1 MYIGGISKLTG
12 ASPKAIRHYE
22 SLGLLGA
29 VTRAGHYRVYSDA
42 EVGQIK
48 LIRQA
53 QALGFRLAELAP
65 FLRSGAEQPDWPG
78 LARQIEKKRS
88 DIHDEIAR
96 LRHLDAQLR
105 EINQEIR
112 ACLGGA
118 GLEDCDGAPG
128 YAAAKAA

>member
-22 SLGLLGA
+22 SLGLLGE

-53 QALGFRLAELAP
+53 QALGFRLAELVP
-65 FLRSGAEQPDWPG
+65 FLRSGAAQPDWPG
-78 LARQIEKKRS
+78 LARQIEQKRG

-96 LRHLDAQLR
+96 LRRLDAQLR
-105 EINQEIR
+105 DINEEIR

-118 GLEDCDGAPG
+118 GLEICDGAPG
-128 YAAAKAA
+128 HLAAKAA